1 MLINGYKFLLN
12 HAHHYVAKYAISCP
26 IAFFVYFLYTWI
38 HSATPLVFPLTLVG
52 VLFSHKA
59 ERLKENPSISDMRQY
74 AGLSKRTQDQMAKF
88 IKIAAPLSQSGD
100 WQFCEQLLKA
110 WNTYLYN
117 VMLTV
122 IEGKKAEAKLSNQVW
137 NLSCVP
143 IKAYYYV
150 DQTFYFQI

>member
-1 MLINGYKFLLN
+1 
-12 HAHHYVAKYAISCP
+12 
-26 IAFFVYFLYTWI
+26 
-38 HSATPLVFPLTLVG
+38 
-52 VLFSHKA
+52 
-59 ERLKENPSISDMRQY
+59 MRQY

-143 IKAYYYV
+143 IKDYYYV
-150 DQTFYFQI
+150 DQTFYFQIW